1 LVRALVNECPFALAH
16 GKQVEFSASQSDI
29 VQSYWGRVEEPEEG
43 ENRMVG
49 NRLFQVVESHSNEL
63 SINLARKLR
72 TSERT
77 PGYRAIPEE
86 DLVKLGLQVYAN
98 LTDWLL
104 TKTTSDIELQY
115 SQLGEQRAKQGI
127 ALSQLIWA
135 LLMSK
140 EQCGVCCNTSTLL
153 TGFSSYT
160 ANANSP

>member
-1 LVRALVNECPFALAH
+1 
-16 GKQVEFSASQSDI
+16 
-29 VQSYWGRVEEPEEG
+29 
-43 ENRMVG
+43 MVG

-63 SINLARKLR
+63 SVNLARKLR

-77 PGYRAIPEE
+77 AGYRAIPEE
-86 DLVKLGLQVYAN
+86 DLVNLGLKVYAN

-127 ALSQLIWA
+127 PLSQLIWA

-140 EQCGVCCNTSTLL
+140 EQLWGLL
-153 TGFSSYT
+153 QHEHFADRIFELYGEREFALMLDRFYDQALYFASRGYEQ
-160 ANANSP
+160 AVQKKAQAA

>member
-1 LVRALVNECPFALAH
+1 
-16 GKQVEFSASQSDI
+16 
-29 VQSYWGRVEEPEEG
+29 
-43 ENRMVG
+43 MVG

-63 SINLARKLR
+63 AVSLARKLR

-77 PGYRAIPEE
+77 AGYRAIPEE

-115 SQLGEQRAKQGI
+115 SQLGDQRAKQGI
-127 ALSQLIWA
+127 PLSQLIWA

-140 EQCGVCCNTSTLL
+140 EQLWGLL
-153 TGFSSYT
+153 QHEHFADRIFELYGEREFALMLDKFYDQALYFAVARIRAGS
-160 ANANSP
+160 AEEGARRVVV

>member
-1 LVRALVNECPFALAH
+1 
-16 GKQVEFSASQSDI
+16 
-29 VQSYWGRVEEPEEG
+29 
-43 ENRMVG
+43 MVG

-77 PGYRAIPEE
+77 SGYRSIPEE
-86 DLVKLGLQVYAN
+86 DLVSLGLKVYAN

-115 SQLGEQRAKQGI
+115 SQLGDQRAKQGI
-127 ALSQLIWA
+127 PLSQVIWA

-140 EQCGVCCNTSTLL
+140 EQLWGLL
-153 TGFSSYT
+153 QHEHFADRIFELYGEREFALMLDKFYDQ
-160 ANANSP
+160 ALYFAARGYEQAVQKKAHAA

>member
-1 LVRALVNECPFALAH
+1 
-16 GKQVEFSASQSDI
+16 
-29 VQSYWGRVEEPEEG
+29 
-43 ENRMVG
+43 MVG

-115 SQLGEQRAKQGI
+115 SQLGDQRAKQGI
-127 ALSQLIWA
+127 PLSQLIWA

-140 EQCGVCCNTSTLL
+140 EQLWGLL
-153 TGFSSYT
+153 QHEHFADRIFELYGEREFALMLDKFFDQALYFATRGYEQVVQKK
-160 ANANSP
+160 AHAA

>member
-1 LVRALVNECPFALAH
+1 
-16 GKQVEFSASQSDI
+16 
-29 VQSYWGRVEEPEEG
+29 
-43 ENRMVG
+43 MVG

-63 SINLARKLR
+63 SVNLARKLR

-77 PGYRAIPEE
+77 AGYRAIPEE

-115 SQLGEQRAKQGI
+115 SQLGDQRAKQGI
-127 ALSQLIWA
+127 PLSQLIWA

-140 EQCGVCCNTSTLL
+140 EQLWGLL
-153 TGFSSYT
+153 QHEHFADRIFELYGEREFALMLDKFYDQALYFASRGYEQ
-160 ANANSP
+160 AVQKKAHAA

>member
-1 LVRALVNECPFALAH
+1 
-16 GKQVEFSASQSDI
+16 
-29 VQSYWGRVEEPEEG
+29 
-43 ENRMVG
+43 MVG

-63 SINLARKLR
+63 SVNLARKLR

-86 DLVKLGLQVYAN
+86 DLVNLGLQVYAN

-115 SQLGEQRAKQGI
+115 SQLGDQRAKQGI
-127 ALSQLIWA
+127 PLSQLIWA

-140 EQCGVCCNTSTLL
+140 EQLWGLL
-153 TGFSSYT
+153 QHEHFADRIIELYGEREFALMLDKFYDQ
-160 ANANSP
+160 ALYFAARGYEQAVQKKGHAA

>member
-1 LVRALVNECPFALAH
+1 
-16 GKQVEFSASQSDI
+16 
-29 VQSYWGRVEEPEEG
+29 
-43 ENRMVG
+43 MVG

-63 SINLARKLR
+63 AINLARKLR

-86 DLVKLGLQVYAN
+86 DLVKLGLQVYEN

-115 SQLGEQRAKQGI
+115 SQLGDQRAKQGI
-127 ALSQLIWA
+127 PLSQLIWA

-140 EQCGVCCNTSTLL
+140 EQLWGLL
-153 TGFSSYT
+153 QHEHFADRIFELYGEREFALMLDRFYDQ
-160 ANANSP
+160 ALYFAARGYEQAVQKKAHAA

>member
-1 LVRALVNECPFALAH
+1 
-16 GKQVEFSASQSDI
+16 
-29 VQSYWGRVEEPEEG
+29 
-43 ENRMVG
+43 MVG

-63 SINLARKLR
+63 SVNLARKLR

-115 SQLGEQRAKQGI
+115 SQLGDQRAKQGI
-127 ALSQLIWA
+127 PLSQLIWA

-140 EQCGVCCNTSTLL
+140 EQLWGLL
-153 TGFSSYT
+153 QHEHFADRIFELYGEREFALMLDKFYDQ
-160 ANANSP
+160 ALYFAARGYEQAIEKKAHAA

>member
-1 LVRALVNECPFALAH
+1 
-16 GKQVEFSASQSDI
+16 
-29 VQSYWGRVEEPEEG
+29 
-43 ENRMVG
+43 MVG

-63 SINLARKLR
+63 AVSLARKLR

-77 PGYRAIPEE
+77 SGYRAIPEE

-115 SQLGEQRAKQGI
+115 SQLGDQRAKQGI
-127 ALSQLIWA
+127 PLSQLIWA

-140 EQCGVCCNTSTLL
+140 EQLWGLL
-153 TGFSSYT
+153 QHEHFADRIFELYGEREFALMLDKFYDQ
-160 ANANSP
+160 ALYFAVRGYEQAVQKKAHAA

>member
-1 LVRALVNECPFALAH
+1 
-16 GKQVEFSASQSDI
+16 
-29 VQSYWGRVEEPEEG
+29 
-43 ENRMVG
+43 MVG

-115 SQLGEQRAKQGI
+115 SQLGDQRAKQGI
-127 ALSQLIWA
+127 PLSQLIWA

-140 EQCGVCCNTSTLL
+140 EQLWGLL
-153 TGFSSYT
+153 QHEHFADRIFELYGEREFALMLDKFFDQALYFATRGYEQ
-160 ANANSP
+160 AVQKKAHAA

>member
-1 LVRALVNECPFALAH
+1 
-16 GKQVEFSASQSDI
+16 
-29 VQSYWGRVEEPEEG
+29 
-43 ENRMVG
+43 MVG

-115 SQLGEQRAKQGI
+115 SQLGDQRAKQGI
-127 ALSQLIWA
+127 PLSQLIWA

-140 EQCGVCCNTSTLL
+140 EQLWGLL
-153 TGFSSYT
+153 QHEHFADRIFELYGEREFALMLDKFYDQALYFASRGYEQ
-160 ANANSP
+160 AVQKKAHAA